1 MLSLNE
7 IIRFSLM
14 ARHHPLMKLNGYLS
28 AISVQ
33 IPHYR
38 PCRTV
43 RPAIT
48 VKLFHFFNFIILCT
62 KKQLRQCMI
71 STVLQKDDQVA
82 YDYLRNMQLGSLY

>member
-48 VKLFHFFNFIILCT
+48 VKLFHFFLIL
-62 KKQLRQCMI
+62 
-71 STVLQKDDQVA
+71 SFFAQKNNYA
-82 YDYLRNMQLGSLY
+82 NA